1 MGTMCVPSVHK
12 EQLKDS
18 HKLNS
23 LNTMIQKGIVQYN
36 QIETSLDD
44 CGSKD
49 EEEPFCNI
57 AVTESDRTNAKQKLL
72 NVGTV
77 LGLNTKDYN
86 FNYFLK
92 DFEE

>member
-1 MGTMCVPSVHK
+1 
-12 EQLKDS
+12 
-18 HKLNS
+18 
-23 LNTMIQKGIVQYN
+23 MIQKGIVQYN
-36 QIETSLDD
+36 QIEASLDD
-44 CGSKD
+44 CWSED

-86 FNYFLK
+86 LNYFLK

>member
-1 MGTMCVPSVHK
+1 
-12 EQLKDS
+12 
-18 HKLNS
+18 
-23 LNTMIQKGIVQYN
+23 MIQKGIVQYN

-49 EEEPFCNI
+49 EEEHFCNI

>member
-1 MGTMCVPSVHK
+1 
-12 EQLKDS
+12 
-18 HKLNS
+18 
-23 LNTMIQKGIVQYN
+23 MIQKGIVQYN

-77 LGLNTKDYN
+77 LGLNTKDYDL
-86 FNYFLK
+86 NYFLN